1 MAFKLNGWSAF
12 TSKEERKI
20 RKAKKKIRKVGK
32 YGPEEELQIPFVPGE
47 DLMAAGKPGK
57 DFSKSQERKRDAAV
71 DKLKKA
77 GWSDE
82 RIEEVTGAKGW
93 SKAMEWATKKDKK

>member
-47 DLMAAGKPGK
+47 DLMAA
-57 DFSKSQERKRDAAV
+57 
-71 DKLKKA
+71 
-77 GWSDE
+77 
-82 RIEEVTGAKGW
+82 
-93 SKAMEWATKKDKK
+93 